1 MGPSGK
7 CVSGFHRTS
16 PSLLSSGQP
25 PVCGGG
31 TAAGRFGERLDLPDL
46 LNCRPRIQEVDTMPA
61 ATCGTSERPAVDP
74 DRFRTLMRRFATG
87 VTVVTCPGPDGPEG
101 ITVNAFTSVS
111 LRPPQV
117 LVCLDRRSRT
127 LPTML
132 TAGRFAVNVLGWE
145 QRELATR
152 LAEDADACPAV
163 RGDPR
168 IHPGDRL
175 TCCPRF
181 ARRLRLPACA
191 GVALRRSHAA
201 CGRRRGGISRARRRA
216 ASVLRRRI
224 LYVRDL
230 AERGAIGSA

>member
-1 MGPSGK
+1 
-7 CVSGFHRTS
+7 
-16 PSLLSSGQP
+16 
-25 PVCGGG
+25 
-31 TAAGRFGERLDLPDL
+31 
-46 LNCRPRIQEVDTMPA
+46 MPA

-127 LPTML
+127 LPTIL

-152 LAEDADACPAV
+152 LADKTRTPAQ
-163 RGDPR
+163 
-168 IHPGDRL
+168 
-175 TCCPRF
+175 RF
-181 ARRLRLPACA
+181 AGIRESTLVTGSPVVPDSLAVIDCLLAQVWP
-191 GVALRRSHAA
+191 
-201 CGRRRGGISRARRRA
+201 CGDHMLLVGDVVGGSTERVDEPLLFYEGGFCMSAISP
-216 ASVLRRRI
+216 S
-224 LYVRDL
+224 
-230 AERGAIGSA
+230 GAIGGA